1 MCFNRAIRRADK
13 KLPNKKQKEKE
24 KGELWEMAIA
34 QKKSA
39 GASSKKSLLK
49 YLQGHWQLYLMILPP
64 IIMLL
69 IFAYGPMYGILIA
82 FKDYKVSQG
91 IWGSAWAKNHG
102 FYNFIKFF
110 KNYNFWECIRNT
122 LTLSLYSLL
131 LSTP

>member
-1 MCFNRAIRRADK
+1 
-13 KLPNKKQKEKE
+13 
-24 KGELWEMAIA
+24 MAIA

-91 IWGSAWAKNHG
+91 IWGSA
-102 FYNFIKFF
+102 
-110 KNYNFWECIRNT
+110 
-122 LTLSLYSLL
+122 
-131 LSTP
+131 